1 MSSKLFNVYA
11 ESEDTFWTMNEN
23 DEYKW
28 EGRVGVGRHCLL
40 VLLVSPAA
48 ALHIMPL
55 PHQSAHMLRRAEHN
69 GHRTTNTSQLPGQ
82 WMEEEEWF
90 SWNGSGKNIPW
101 IIWKFISSPSDS
113 GADCRLAILETYSEI
128 YLSGRM
134 RTVLLKWQYE
144 PWNMVLFLPQPCHH
158 SSLVP
163 PSTKTL
169 I

>member
-1 MSSKLFNVYA
+1 
-11 ESEDTFWTMNEN
+11 MNEN
-23 DEYKW
+23 YEYKR
-28 EGRVGVGRHCLL
+28 EGRVGRETLFAGVAG
-40 VLLVSPAA
+40 
-48 ALHIMPL
+48 L
-55 PHQSAHMLRRAEHN
+55 PCSSTAHNAITTPECTHAEQSTM
-69 GHRTTNTSQLPGQ
+69 GTTTTTTSQLPGQ

-90 SWNGSGKNIPW
+90 SGNGSGKNIPW
-101 IIWKFISSPSDS
+101 IIWKFVSSPSDS

-163 PSTKTL
+163 LSTKTL

>member
-1 MSSKLFNVYA
+1 
-11 ESEDTFWTMNEN
+11 MNEN

-28 EGRVGVGRHCLL
+28 EGRVGRETLFAGVAGLPCSRTAHNAITTPECTHAEESRAQWAPPPPASCLDNEWRRRSD
-40 VLLVSPAA
+40 SPGMDQGGTF
-48 ALHIMPL
+48 L
-55 PHQSAHMLRRAEHN
+55 E
-69 GHRTTNTSQLPGQ
+69 
-82 WMEEEEWF
+82 
-90 SWNGSGKNIPW
+90 PW
-101 IIWKFISSPSDS
+101 IIWKFVSSLSVS

-163 PSTKTL
+163 LSTKTL

>member
-11 ESEDTFWTMNEN
+11 ESEYLHILNHE
-23 DEYKW
+23 W
-28 EGRVGVGRHCLL
+28 EWWIQARGQGRETLFAGVG
-40 VLLVSPAA
+40 A
-48 ALHIMPL
+48 ALHIMPS
-55 PHQSAHMLRRAEHN
+55 PHQSAHMLRK
-69 GHRTTNTSQLPGQ
+69 GRTMGTSQASCLDNEWKRSDSPGMDQ
-82 WMEEEEWF
+82 
-90 SWNGSGKNIPW
+90 GRGKNISG
-101 IIWKFISSPSDS
+101 IIWKFVSSPSDS
-113 GADCRLAILETYSEI
+113 AADCRLAILETYSEI

-134 RTVLLKWQYE
+134 RTVLLKRQYE

>member
-11 ESEDTFWTMNEN
+11 ESEYLHILNHE
-23 DEYKW
+23 W
-28 EGRVGVGRHCLL
+28 EWWIQARGQGRETLFAGVG
-40 VLLVSPAA
+40 A

-55 PHQSAHMLRRAEHN
+55 PHRSAHMLRR
-69 GHRTTNTSQLPGQ
+69 GRTMGTSQLPGPGQ
-82 WMEEEEWF
+82 WMEEEGF
-90 SWNGSGKNIPW
+90 SGNGSGRNISG
-101 IIWKFISSPSDS
+101 IIWKFVSSPSDS

-134 RTVLLKWQYE
+134 RTVLLKRQYE